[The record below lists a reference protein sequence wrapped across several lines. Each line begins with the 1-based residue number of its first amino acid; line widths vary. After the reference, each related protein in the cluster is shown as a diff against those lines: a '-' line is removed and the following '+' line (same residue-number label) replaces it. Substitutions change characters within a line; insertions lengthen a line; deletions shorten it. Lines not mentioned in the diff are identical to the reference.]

1 VRAVSEELERLQREV
16 AQLHAELDDLKIK
29 IAVCYELLAR
39 LREDVEHLKRRSR
52 RVSLREYIETLKVY
66 NEVETGGMEPP

>member
-1 VRAVSEELERLQREV
+1 VSEELERLQKEV

-29 IAVCYELLAR
+29 IAVCYELLAW

-52 RVSLREYIETLKVY
+52 KVGLREYIETLKVY
-66 NEVETGGMEPP
+66 NEVGHGEQEPP